1 MINRI
6 NEGNI
11 SHIQQTPKNIVPKTD
26 RRFQAFVDDALKENQ
41 QVEAAKPKSTINV
54 SNHAMKRLEQRG
66 IELNEADMTN
76 LEEAFASLDS
86 KGAENSLIMY
96 NELSLIASVTNRTI
110 ITASRSEEMR
120 EVTNI
125 DSAIIV

>member
-6 NEGNI
+6 NQGTIGNI
-11 SHIQQTPKNIVPKTD
+11 PQAPKNIVPKTD
-26 RRFQAFVDDALKENQ
+26 RRFQAFVDEALRENQ
-41 QVEAAKPKSTINV
+41 QIEAAKPKSLINI
-54 SNHAMKRLEQRG
+54 SNHAMKRMEQRG

-96 NELSLIASVTNRTI
+96 NDLSLIASVTNRTI
-110 ITASRSEEMR
+110 ITASRSDEMR

-125 DSAIIV
+125 DSAIII

>member
-6 NEGNI
+6 NQGTIGNI
-11 SHIQQTPKNIVPKTD
+11 PQAPKNIVPKTD
-26 RRFQAFVDDALKENQ
+26 RRFQAFVDQALKENQ
-41 QVEAAKPKSTINV
+41 QVEAAKPKSLINI

-96 NELSLIASVTNRTI
+96 NDLSLIASVTNRTI
-110 ITASRSEEMR
+110 ITASRSDEMR

-125 DSAIIV
+125 DSAIII